1 MGLLYIKII
10 LTSHNWFDTLKLRVG
25 GDVSVDETQ
34 KIKNRLGTIYI
45 CLVVLI
51 AFLALTSGAIRIIE
65 IIDIA
70 LVVILFILLQTRDLK
85 LMPLCIA
92 SIVVGLIALLTCK
105 GISIIMAI
113 WLIIY
118 SIIALTKIKKIGA

>member
-1 MGLLYIKII
+1 MG
-10 LTSHNWFDTLKLRVG
+10 
-25 GDVSVDETQ
+25 EAQ

-45 CLVVLI
+45 CLAVLI
-51 AFLALTSGAIRIIE
+51 AFLALTSGAIRLIE
-65 IIDIA
+65 IINIA
-70 LVVILFILLQTRDLK
+70 LVVILFISLQTKALK

-92 SIVVGLIALLTCK
+92 SIVVGLITLLTCR

>member
-1 MGLLYIKII
+1 M
-10 LTSHNWFDTLKLRVG
+10 
-25 GDVSVDETQ
+25 DEGQ

-45 CLVVLI
+45 CLAILI
-51 AFLALTSGAIRIIE
+51 AFLALTSGEIRIIE
-65 IIDIA
+65 IINIA
-70 LVVILFILLQTRDLK
+70 LVVILYILLQTKALK

-92 SIVVGLIALLTCK
+92 SIVVGLITLLTCK

-118 SIIALTKIKKIGA
+118 SIIVLTKIKKIDA

>member
-1 MGLLYIKII
+1 MGLFIYKTIY
-10 LTSHNWFDTLKLRVG
+10 TSHNCSDIFKLRVG
-25 GDVSVDETQ
+25 GDVLVDEGQ

-45 CLVVLI
+45 CLAILI
-51 AFLALTSGAIRIIE
+51 AFLALTSGEIRIIE
-65 IIDIA
+65 IINIA
-70 LVVILFILLQTRDLK
+70 LVVILYILLQTKALK

-92 SIVVGLIALLTCK
+92 SIVVGLITLLTCK

>member
-1 MGLLYIKII
+1 MGLFIYKTIF
-10 LTSHNWFDTLKLRVG
+10 TSRNWFDILNLRVG

-45 CLVVLI
+45 CLAVLI
-51 AFLALTSGAIRIIE
+51 AFLALTSGGIGIIE
-65 IIDIA
+65 IINIA
-70 LVVILFILLQTRDLK
+70 LVVILFILLQTQTLK

-92 SIVVGLIALLTCK
+92 SIVVGLIILLTCK

>member
-1 MGLLYIKII
+1 M
-10 LTSHNWFDTLKLRVG
+10 
-25 GDVSVDETQ
+25 DEGQ

-45 CLVVLI
+45 CLAILI
-51 AFLALTSGAIRIIE
+51 AFLALTSGEIRIIE
-65 IIDIA
+65 IINIA
-70 LVVILFILLQTRDLK
+70 LVVILYILLQTKALK

-92 SIVVGLIALLTCK
+92 SIVVGLITLLTCK

>member
-1 MGLLYIKII
+1 MFQW
-10 LTSHNWFDTLKLRVG
+10 TKL
-25 GDVSVDETQ
+25 
-34 KIKNRLGTIYI
+34 KNRLGTIYI
-45 CLVVLI
+45 CLVTLI

-70 LVVILFILLQTRDLK
+70 LVVILFMLLQTKALK

-92 SIVVGLIALLTCK
+92 SIVVSLITLLTCK
-105 GISIIMAI
+105 SISIIMAI

-118 SIIALTKIKKIGA
+118 SIIVLTKIKKIGA